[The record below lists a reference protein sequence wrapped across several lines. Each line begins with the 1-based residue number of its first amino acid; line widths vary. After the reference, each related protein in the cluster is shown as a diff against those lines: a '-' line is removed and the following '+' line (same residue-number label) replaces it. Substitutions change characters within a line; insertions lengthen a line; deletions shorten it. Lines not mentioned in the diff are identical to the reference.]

1 MKAMS
6 KVNRASNSDLEYIRN
21 NTGYVPF
28 HVMVKELNITS
39 CLLMKWTKAAFAANK
54 EENRWQVMNKQLMQ
68 MEVDEAVEASIMN
81 EYDDVTIR
89 RSFNNATYIRKK
101 RIYTL
106 NRMFYLVTISNSYSY
121 LVKFSEA
128 VDMASVEFC
137 PVSTGVDYEVKSVGY
152 WEWMQLR
159 DDLPVVD
166 IGTTDDYIGSF
177 WKAFDQMKT
186 KFFE

>member
-1 MKAMS
+1 MS
-6 KVNRASNSDLEYIRN
+6 NPRRASKSDLEYVRN
-21 NTGYVPF
+21 NTGYIPY

-39 CLLMKWTKAAFAANK
+39 TILMHWTKAAFSADK
-54 EENRWQVMNKQLMQ
+54 QENRWQVMNKQLLQ

-106 NRMFYLVTISNSYSY
+106 NRMFYMVTISNQFTY

-137 PVSTGVDYEVKSVGY
+137 PVSTGVDYEVKPVGY

-166 IGTTDDYIGSF
+166 ITATDDYIGSF
-177 WKAFDQMKT
+177 WAAFDQMKT
-186 KFFE
+186 QYYQ